1 MVFVCVCVHVCV
13 HVCQEITSSINS
25 SHMQLARTS
34 ELICTFI
41 DIITLAIDGCGVGIV
56 NAQIPLAGGFYI
68 DFFFFFLFL
77 FVMPLAFYIYF
88 YN

>member
-1 MVFVCVCVHVCV
+1 M

-41 DIITLAIDGCGVGIV
+41 DIITLAIDGCWVGIV

-68 DFFFFFLFL
+68 HTYHRTEGSEAEIDSFFL
-77 FVMPLAFYIYF
+77 FVMRLAFYIYF